1 MLKDHDAKSID
12 GKSTL
17 LILREFFCAAYNC
30 LIVLFINTQSRKEQF
45 KTYLFDKK
53 QDQILWDHLI
63 DTTKENIGFAVETH
77 FEIMKQIEP
86 LNKPVSNRIKTRYC
100 DSSLFT
106 IEEEFVP
113 KTQQPQLDPPLQ

>member
-1 MLKDHDAKSID
+1 
-12 GKSTL
+12 
-17 LILREFFCAAYNC
+17 
-30 LIVLFINTQSRKEQF
+30 
-45 KTYLFDKK
+45 
-53 QDQILWDHLI
+53 
-63 DTTKENIGFAVETH
+63 
-77 FEIMKQIEP
+77 MKQIEP